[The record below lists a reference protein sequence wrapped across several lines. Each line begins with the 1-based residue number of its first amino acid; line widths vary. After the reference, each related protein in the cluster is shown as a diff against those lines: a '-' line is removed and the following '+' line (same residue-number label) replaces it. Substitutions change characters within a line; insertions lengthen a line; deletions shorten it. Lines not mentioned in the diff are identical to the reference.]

1 MLRALFTT
9 TLSLILFANYFC
21 VLVIKVIYI
30 TNIYISISIVRP
42 CSRCVSR
49 NNIPFSNTVFI
60 RTKIS
65 FPRCNTLVTY
75 NTFSYIYDGWKL
87 SNHDPYEWQYLKID
101 LHWSSLKDDSIWSS
115 WYRKS
120 EKDAPWKCVQTR
132 TTFWRLK
139 DHHDAE
145 KMKWMHP

>member
-9 TLSLILFANYFC
+9 TLSFILFANYFC
-21 VLVIKVIYI
+21 FLVIKVIHIPYTYI
-30 TNIYISISIVRP
+30 TNSA
-42 CSRCVSR
+42 SR

-75 NTFSYIYDGWKL
+75 NTFSYVYDGWKL
-87 SNHDPYEWQYLKID
+87 SNHEPYERQYLKID

-120 EKDAPWKCVQTR
+120 EKDAPPLKCVKKGRNFDDWKIIMMQ
-132 TTFWRLK
+132 K
-139 DHHDAE
+139 
-145 KMKWMHP
+145 KMKRMHP